1 MFVQKGSENFML
13 TDDEIRLIETY
24 RRLSPE
30 NKAKLME
37 MANSVHSPSNQHI
50 PEVAVCLAQ
59 TAVGM
64 N

>member
-1 MFVQKGSENFML
+1 ML

-37 MANSVHSPSNQHI
+37 MASPVRSPNNQHT
-50 PEVAVCLAQ
+50 PEVAAYLAP
-59 TAVGM
+59 TTVGM

>member
-1 MFVQKGSENFML
+1 ML

-24 RRLSPE
+24 RKLSPE
-30 NKAKLME
+30 NKEKLLNTVIS
-37 MANSVHSPSNQHI
+37 ARSPNNQHT

-59 TAVGM
+59 TAVDM

>member
-1 MFVQKGSENFML
+1 MKGSENFML

-24 RRLSPE
+24 RKLSPE
-30 NKAKLME
+30 NKEKLL
-37 MANSVHSPSNQHI
+37 NIVISVHSPNNQHT

>member
-1 MFVQKGSENFML
+1 MKGSENFML

-24 RRLSPE
+24 RKLSPE

-37 MANSVHSPSNQHI
+37 MANPVHSPNNQHTPTI
-50 PEVAVCLAQ
+50 EVCLAQ
-59 TAVGM
+59 TVVGM